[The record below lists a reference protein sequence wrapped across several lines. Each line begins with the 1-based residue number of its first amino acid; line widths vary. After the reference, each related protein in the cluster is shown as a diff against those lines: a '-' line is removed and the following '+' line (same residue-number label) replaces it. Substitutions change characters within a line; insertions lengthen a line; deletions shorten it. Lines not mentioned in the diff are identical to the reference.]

1 MTYKPLPDGFT
12 IEKSNIQGLGLF
24 TTKKFK
30 KGLIGVGWVKHD
42 HFPDNYV
49 RTPLGG
55 FVNHSETP
63 NCTKMVHDGAGV
75 IWLEALHD
83 INSKEEITVNYSFYK
98 LGIC

>member
-12 IEKSNIQGLGLF
+12 IAKSNIQGLGLF
-24 TTKKFK
+24 TTKKLK
-30 KGLIGVGWVKHD
+30 KGIIGVGWVKHD

-83 INSKEEITVNYSFYK
+83 INSKEEITVKYSFYK